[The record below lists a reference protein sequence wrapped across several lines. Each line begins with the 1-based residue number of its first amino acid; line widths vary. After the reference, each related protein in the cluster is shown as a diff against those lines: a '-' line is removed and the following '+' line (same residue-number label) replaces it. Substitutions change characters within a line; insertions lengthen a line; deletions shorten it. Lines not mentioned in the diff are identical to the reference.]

1 MTKNRLRDMRKR
13 SGLTQQELSEKAGL
27 SQAQIARLE
36 SGQSEL
42 TIEQM
47 RIFAAA
53 LDCEP
58 WELLPLEMQP
68 SINQKELELVRL
80 LRALNNTSEKMD
92 NTSKKSKAG

>member
-1 MTKNRLRDMRKR
+1 MSDNRLRDIRKQK
-13 SGLTQQELSEKAGL
+13 GLTQQELSEKAGL

-47 RIFAAA
+47 KIFAAA
-53 LDCEP
+53 LNCEP

-80 LRALNNTSEKMD
+80 LRALNNTSDKME
-92 NTSKKSKAG
+92 SAPKKTKAG